1 MVERWRIVIG
11 SDGDGLAYKDA
22 LKADMKADS
31 RVARVIDV
39 GARAG
44 KRTPYQSVAVAA
56 ARELMEGRADRALL
70 ICGSGLGVAMSVN
83 KLPGIRAVTA
93 TDSSSVERS
102 VVDNDAQVLC
112 FGHLVIGIEMA
123 RRLAGEWLDY
133 RFADG
138 AANNVTAIT
147 AYRENADSR
156 QGPPSL
162 VSHGELHES
171 SIAQ

>member
-1 MVERWRIVIG
+1 M
-11 SDGDGLAYKDA
+11 
-22 LKADMKADS
+22 S
-31 RVARVIDV
+31 RASSTSVHVPANH
-39 GARAG
+39 
-44 KRTPYQSVAVAA
+44 PYQSVAVAA

-123 RRLAGEWLDY
+123 RRPP
-133 RFADG
+133 
-138 AANNVTAIT
+138 VC
-147 AYRENADSR
+147 
-156 QGPPSL
+156 QGWVRPVVRSK
-162 VSHGELHES
+162 
-171 SIAQ
+171 SI